1 MASLF
6 DDPAFAAAFRKGPA
20 ETEDD
25 AKDRYKRSEHTDPFP
40 EIQSALLNS
49 SDVYNYVAAAGMVYP
64 FEKENLKSACYA
76 IRIGDKA
83 IYWDGIGALNQTDLK
98 PNQPFRVPENSIVF
112 IKSKEYFRLPWY
124 IAMRFNLK
132 IMNVHRGIL
141 LGTGPVV
148 DPGFE
153 GHLLIPLHN
162 LTTNVYSF
170 RSDETFVWVE
180 FTKISPNYRWDSS
193 RFIAHANRG
202 LHDQYKPFPTEKK
215 YMTEWDYLYQA
226 HPGPIRSS
234 IPTAMATT
242 AQDAREA
249 RKQAEAAKGYNRFI
263 TVAGVFAV
271 IVAVITFLQWLVP
284 QLMDLHTL
292 TRQAAQYQAE
302 AQAQTQRQ
310 EARVEQ
316 LTRTIQAM
324 RDQIS
329 DARSD
334 RDRDIVNSLEQ
345 RIGALE
351 VALQVLKERAD
362 EEKKSRQGTQNS
374 K

>member
-1 MASLF
+1 MVSLF
-6 DDPAFAAAFRKGPA
+6 DDPNFVEAFRKGPPESEA
-20 ETEDD
+20 E
-25 AKDRYKRSEHTDPFP
+25 AKAQYKRAEYTDPFP
-40 EIQSALLNS
+40 EIQPALLNS
-49 SDVYNYVAAAGMVYP
+49 SDIYNYVAATAMVYP

-76 IRIGDKA
+76 IRIGDRA
-83 IYWDGIGALNQTDLK
+83 VYWDGIGALNQTNLE
-98 PNQPFRVPENSIVF
+98 PNQSFRVPENSIVF

-124 IAMRFNLK
+124 MAMRFNLK

-170 RSDETFVWVE
+170 RSGETFVWVE
-180 FTKISPNYRWDSS
+180 FTKVSQNYRWDPS
-193 RFIAHANRG
+193 RFIIHANRG
-202 LHDQYKPFPTEKK
+202 LHDEYKPFPTEKK

-242 AQDAREA
+242 AQDARVA
-249 RKQAEAAKGYNRFI
+249 REQAEAAKGYNRFI

-284 QLMDLHTL
+284 QLTDFHTL
-292 TRQAAQYQAE
+292 TRQATQFQVDAQGLRE
-302 AQAQTQRQ
+302 KE

-316 LTRTIQAM
+316 LARDIQAM
-324 RDQIS
+324 RDQIT
-329 DARSD
+329 DVRNNQD
-334 RDRDIVNSLEQ
+334 REIVNSLER
-345 RIGALE
+345 RISELE
-351 VALQVLKERAD
+351 VALRVLQERTD
-362 EEKKSRQGTQNS
+362 GKRGQQGDQ
-374 K
+374 KPK